1 MIFFG
6 VEQSFTARIAEA
18 NTRTIGLKLDML
30 GFRRE

>member
-1 MIFFG
+1 MISFG
-6 VEQSFTARIAEA
+6 VEQSLTARIAEA